1 MRHRLDTRR
10 LNFTKANVTWRDSVP
25 AFELPG
31 KMRDALVAQAQRNF
45 LDAATALQ
53 QFERTLLPKLVE
65 VVVRRVAYLFQE
77 VSFQLPGGDL
87 AALREQRG

>member
-1 MRHRLDTRR
+1 M
-10 LNFTKANVTWRDSVP
+10 P

-77 VSFQLPGGDL
+77 ESFQLPGGDMT
-87 AALREQRG
+87 ALREQRG